1 MPMPT
6 PGSLR
11 VVAIPPGPSGVEVA
25 RGVVEQAFD
34 DTSGAAAL
42 VADPGEAVSIL
53 RPDLPLEDPRTR
65 LILMTS
71 GSTGD
76 PKGVCWSRDN
86 LMAMTSMWRQ
96 AYPELEA
103 APRIIAL
110 PVTSAGGLGAIIRG
124 VLDAAPIVALPSIG
138 GAGRFD
144 AGALR
149 DIVAPLAD
157 DGPVISLVPTQL
169 ALLLRDDDG
178 RHALR
183 CIRKVFL
190 GGAASPAVLLEEATR
205 LGVDVSTTYGMT
217 ETCGGCVHD
226 GIPLDGVDVRIES
239 SGRIHLAG
247 AMCALGYRLRPEETA
262 ELFGRT
268 AAGSSYATGDVG
280 AWNNDR
286 LVVLGRIDDIVQ
298 VRGYNVALGAV
309 ETAITESGLAR
320 EAVIMATEDPV
331 DGHRLIGLAIP
342 ARDLGSDADAPVDVA
357 AWVQDIAQAVR
368 ERLGSAAVP
377 ATLTPVSV
385 LPYLSNGKIDRLA
398 VHRALISRDGATG
411 QDETE
416 GMR

>member
-1 MPMPT
+1 MPMST

-11 VVAIPPGPSGVEVA
+11 VVAIPPGPSGIEVA
-25 RGVVEQAFD
+25 KGAVEQALD
-34 DTSGAAAL
+34 GSSGATAL
-42 VADPGEAVSIL
+42 VADPVEAVSLL
-53 RPDLPLEDPRTR
+53 RPDVPLEDPRTR
-65 LILMTS
+65 LIIMTS

-86 LMAMTSMWRQ
+86 VIAMATMWRQ

-110 PVTSAGGLGAIIRG
+110 PVTSAGGLGAVIRG
-124 VLDAAPIVALPSIG
+124 VLDAASLVALPSIG
-138 GAGRFD
+138 GAARFD
-144 AGALR
+144 PAALL

-169 ALLLRDDDG
+169 ALLLRDDNG
-178 RHALR
+178 RRALR
-183 CIRKVFL
+183 DIRKVFL
-190 GGAASPAVLLEEATR
+190 GGAAASAVLLEEATR
-205 LGVDVSTTYGMT
+205 FGVDVVTTYGMT

-239 SGRIHLAG
+239 SGRIHLGG
-247 AMCALGYRLRPEETA
+247 AVCALGYRLRPEQTD
-262 ELFGRT
+262 ELFGRS
-268 AAGSSYATGDVG
+268 AAGPSFATGDVG
-280 AWNNDR
+280 AWDDDR

-309 ETAITESGLAR
+309 ERAITDSGLAR

-331 DGHRLIGLAIP
+331 EGHRLIGLAIP
-342 ARDLGSDADAPVDVA
+342 TRDLGSDADAHVDVA
-357 AWVQDIAQAVR
+357 AWVQEIAQAVR
-368 ERLGSAAVP
+368 QRLGSAAIP
-377 ATLTPVSV
+377 AALTPVSV

-398 VHRALISRDGATG
+398 VHRALTVRDREAG
-411 QDETE
+411 QDERE